1 VDVLTCK
8 NNHVFVIIISTP
20 FHLRVAILSTDD
32 YSTSSVY
39 RVSNDKTETHRRQI
53 RILGINIAAARLV
66 RVARRRK
73 LVCACARSRRLVLG
87 SRLDRCTCSLI
98 SFVDQRAA
106 RCREI
111 ADSSPQL

>member
-39 RVSNDKTETHRRQI
+39 RVSNGKTETHRRQI

-66 RVARRRK
+66 RVARR
-73 LVCACARSRRLVLG
+73 LNSCAHAPGRVG
-87 SRLDRCTCSLI
+87 W
-98 SFVDQRAA
+98 F
-106 RCREI
+106 
-111 ADSSPQL
+111 